1 MSETTTT
8 LAGTE
13 VNKDALYLVDF
24 TKMSGVEDLVLI
36 FASMGLS
43 FSGLHPQFEN
53 IKHLL
58 DLNNPI
64 NVNKMPHEQEFHPAE
79 KKELKLPKLKSL

>member
-58 DLNNPI
+58 DLDNPI

>member
-1 MSETTTT
+1 METTTQ

-13 VNKDALYLVDF
+13 INKDALYLVDF
-24 TKMSGVEDLVLI
+24 SKMNGVEDLVLI

-43 FSGLHPQFEN
+43 FSGHHPHFET

-58 DLNNPI
+58 DLTNPVMT
-64 NVNKMPHEQEFHPAE
+64 NQPAPPQPKAE
-79 KKELKLPKLKSL
+79 DLKLPKLKQLK

>member
-1 MSETTTT
+1 MSETRTT
-8 LAGTE
+8 LAKPE

-24 TKMSGVEDLVLI
+24 SRMNGVEDLVLV

-43 FSGLHPQFEN
+43 FSGAHPHFET

-58 DLNNPI
+58 DLSNPI
-64 NVNKMPHEQEFHPAE
+64 IPNGGIPAQPEKMD
-79 KKELKLPKLKSL
+79 LKLPKIKKLD

>member
-1 MSETTTT
+1 MSETKTT

-58 DLNNPI
+58 DLDNPI

>member
-1 MSETTTT
+1 METTTQ

-13 VNKDALYLVDF
+13 INKDALYLVDF
-24 TKMSGVEDLVLI
+24 SKMKGVEDLVLI

-43 FSGLHPQFEN
+43 FSGHHPHFET

-58 DLNNPI
+58 DLTNPVI
-64 NVNKMPHEQEFHPAE
+64 PNQPAPPQPKAE
-79 KKELKLPKLKSL
+79 DLKLPKLKPVK